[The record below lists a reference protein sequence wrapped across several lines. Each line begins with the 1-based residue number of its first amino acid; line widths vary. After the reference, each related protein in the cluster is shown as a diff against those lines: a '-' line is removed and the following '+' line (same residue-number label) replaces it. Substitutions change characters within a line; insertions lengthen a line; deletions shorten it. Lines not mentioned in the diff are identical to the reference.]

1 MAKKLKCWKKV
12 RGKGNLWENNSR
24 SQKAQRHIIMRVGVT
39 PIGTEGKFVPYKEI
53 EDEKFLTSNIVASL
67 PSLHGQKLCESEE
80 LIMEILFSDIS
91 FILRFIFGSEEIPV
105 SIS

>member
-53 EDEKFLTSNIVASL
+53 EDEKFLTSNINALTLNTFKSK
-67 PSLHGQKLCESEE
+67 SQA
-80 LIMEILFSDIS
+80 IS
-91 FILRFIFGSEEIPV
+91 FAKSYMRIH
-105 SIS
+105 